1 MTSHSPVRIPF
12 DAARTWAMVSYVM
25 AMLTGYL
32 YTEMFV
38 SEVFVDKISNCNK
51 VPTYYNRFRL
61 AR

>member
-38 SEVFVDKISNCNK
+38 SEVFVDKNK
-51 VPTYYNRFRL
+51 
-61 AR
+61 